1 MIDPRALRMFHE
13 VCRAGSISG
22 AARMLNLSQPSV
34 SAAMAMLEQR
44 LGGPL
49 FERTRTGIVLTPA
62 GEALRTRANML
73 DHLLRDA
80 EADVAA
86 ARNGS
91 AGPLRVGGTPGA
103 LVSLLPGG
111 IARLDREFPHL
122 SLSVLERADREL
134 TTMLRAGDIELAFV
148 TTAIEATAPDLSE
161 RTLSRDPFALIV
173 SANHPLPDEPI
184 SLRQAHD
191 LRWVLPEAQGGF
203 RRQLDALFLVAGVGI
218 PRDVVRCDSLPTTK
232 AIVRD
237 GLRVTILP
245 IQVAASELTAGML
258 RAIPIAEAATDRSV
272 GVRWL
277 RARELSPMATRL
289 LDWIAQSH
297 P

>member
-103 LVSLLPGG
+103 R
-111 IARLDREFPHL
+111 I
-122 SLSVLERADREL
+122 
-134 TTMLRAGDIELAFV
+134 
-148 TTAIEATAPDLSE
+148 
-161 RTLSRDPFALIV
+161 
-173 SANHPLPDEPI
+173 SA
-184 SLRQAHD
+184 SQS
-191 LRWVLPEAQGGF
+191 Q
-203 RRQLDALFLVAGVGI
+203 
-218 PRDVVRCDSLPTTK
+218 
-232 AIVRD
+232 
-237 GLRVTILP
+237 
-245 IQVAASELTAGML
+245 
-258 RAIPIAEAATDRSV
+258 
-272 GVRWL
+272 
-277 RARELSPMATRL
+277 RARTGGS
-289 LDWIAQSH
+289 
-297 P
+297 

>member
-22 AARMLNLSQPSV
+22 AARMLNISQPSV
-34 SAAMAMLEQR
+34 STAIALLEDR
-44 LGGPL
+44 LGSTL
-49 FERTRTGIVLTPA
+49 FERTRAGVVLTPE
-62 GEALRTRANML
+62 GEALRARAQML

-86 ARNGS
+86 AREGRT
-91 AGPLRVGGTPGA
+91 GPLRVGGTPGA
-103 LVSLLPGG
+103 LVSLLPVG
-111 IARLDREFPHL
+111 IARLDREFAHL
-122 SLSVLERADREL
+122 SLAILERPEREL
-134 TTMLRAGDIELAFV
+134 TGMLRNGEIELAFV
-148 TTAIEATAPDLSE
+148 TTAIEEPAEDMAE

-173 SANHPLPDEPI
+173 GAAHPLPDQPI
-184 SLRQAHD
+184 SLRQTQA

-203 RRQLDALFLVAGVGI
+203 RRQLDALFLAAGVGI
-218 PRDVVRCDSLPTTK
+218 PRDVVRCDSLLTTK

-237 GLRVTILP
+237 GLRATILP
-245 IQVAASELTAGML
+245 IRVASSELAAGTL
-258 RAIPIAEAATDRSV
+258 RAIAIDEAATDRSV

-277 RARELSPMATRL
+277 KSRGLSLLATRL
-289 LDWIAQSH
+289 LQWIEQH

>member
-22 AARMLNLSQPSV
+22 AARALNISQPSV
-34 SAAMAMLEQR
+34 SAAIALLESR
-44 LGGPL
+44 LGGAL
-49 FERTRTGIVLTPA
+49 FERTRAGVVLTPA
-62 GEALRTRANML
+62 GDVLRTRAQML

-86 ARNGS
+86 ARDGR

-111 IARLDREFPHL
+111 IARLDREFDQL
-122 SLSVLERADREL
+122 GLTILERPDRDL
-134 TTMLRAGDIELAFV
+134 AGMLRDGAIELAFV
-148 TTAIEATAPDLSE
+148 TTAIEEPAADLAE
-161 RTLSRDPFALIV
+161 RTLTRDPFALIV
-173 SANHPLPDEPI
+173 GTGHPLPDRPF
-184 SLRQAHD
+184 SLRQAAS

-203 RRQLDALFLVAGVGI
+203 RRQLDSLFLAAGVGI
-218 PRDVVRCDSLPTTK
+218 PRDVVRCDSLLTTK
-232 AIVRD
+232 AIVREA
-237 GLRVTILP
+237 LRVTILP
-245 IQVAASELTAGML
+245 IRVASSELTAKTL

-277 RARELSPMATRL
+277 KARGMSPLATRL
-289 LDWIAQSH
+289 LEWIEHH